1 MLKKLLIAAAILLI
15 GVFSFTFVA
24 DITADPETHAQ
35 RIASINERIDTVLTL
50 TASSTLASTA
60 VSAIPG
66 DTATPISD
74 KLADISTY
82 FLLVLCIL
90 YAEKYL
96 LAVIGFA
103 AFRVVI
109 PIACILLIIA
119 LFLHTPERRG
129 LVRLSVKLIV
139 CGVILYLAIP
149 TSVKV
154 SDIVMDTYQISIDTT
169 LTSVQTLADKTDQL
183 ETAGDDEGLLTSA
196 WMRISENTRSL
207 TDKAANLLNRFLET
221 VAVLIV
227 VSCVIPILTL
237 LFFIWVIKSLF
248 HVGAAVFPAVGPYL
262 PAPQGR
268 KHHGAHPTGT
278 SET

>member
-1 MLKKLLIAAAILLI
+1 MKKLLIAAALLLVA
-15 GVFSFTFVA
+15 VFSFTFVA
-24 DITADPETHAQ
+24 DKASAPETHAQ
-35 RIASINERIDTVLTL
+35 RIESINDRIDTVLKL
-50 TASSTLASTA
+50 TASSTVASTA

-96 LAVIGFA
+96 LAIIGFA
-103 AFRVVI
+103 AFRIVI
-109 PIACILLIIA
+109 PLAC
-119 LFLHTPERRG
+119 LFLIYCLFRRSPALTALG
-129 LVRLSVKLIV
+129 IKLIL

-169 LTSVQTLADKTDQL
+169 LTHVQTLADKTDELQA
-183 ETAGDDEGLLTSA
+183 AGNDAGLLSSVWA
-196 WMRISENTRSL
+196 SISENTRSL

-227 VSCVIPILTL
+227 VSCIIPILTL
-237 LFFIWVIKSLF
+237 LFFIWVIRFLINAGSAAF
-248 HVGAAVFPAVGPYL
+248 PGAAAYL
-262 PAPQGR
+262 PMHRHSHEA
-268 KHHGAHPTGT
+268 
-278 SET
+278 